1 MTTKVDLYNGAY
13 GNYEAEIYRQIR
25 IETYGEDLG
34 QTSWVTT
41 EESNQIPEIL
51 NLTPDSSVFEL
62 GCGSGRY
69 ALQLAQKAGCRV
81 LGVDINESGVR
92 TACRLA
98 EAAQL
103 SSQCRFEQCD
113 ASKPLPYAEGAFD
126 AAFSNDVLCH
136 ITNREHIL
144 GELFRV
150 LRPGGRFV
158 FSDALVING
167 VISNAEIAIR
177 SSIGNYVFVPT
188 GINEKLIKQAG
199 FRPLHADD
207 TTKNASM
214 VAKRWYEA
222 RESRREALIGSE
234 GEANFDGLQKFLQC
248 VHTLTS
254 ERRLLRMLYT
264 AQKPQ

>member
-1 MTTKVDLYNGAY
+1 MANTVDLYNGAY
-13 GNYEAEIYRQIR
+13 GNYEAEIYRHIR

-41 EESNQIPEIL
+41 EESNRIPEIL

-69 ALQLAQKAGCRV
+69 ALQLAKKCRCRV

-103 SSQCRFEQCD
+103 SSACRFEQCD
-113 ASKPLPYAEGAFD
+113 ASKPLPFADGDFD

-136 ITNREHIL
+136 IPNREHIL

-158 FSDALVING
+158 SSDALVING
-167 VISNAEIAIR
+167 VISNAELAIR
-177 SSIGNYVFVPT
+177 SSIGNYLFVPT
-188 GINEKLIKQAG
+188 GLNERLIEQSG
-199 FRPLHADD
+199 FRLLRADD
-207 TTKNASM
+207 TTEGAATI
-214 VAKRWYEA
+214 AKRWHDA
-222 RESRREALIGSE
+222 RESRRGDLIAFE
-234 GEANFDGLQKFLQC
+234 GETNFDGLQHFLGC

-264 AQKPQ
+264 AQKPE

>member
-1 MTTKVDLYNGAY
+1 VADNVDLYDGAY

-25 IETYGEDLG
+25 VETYGEDLG

-51 NLTPDSSVFEL
+51 DLAPHSSVFEL

-69 ALQLAQKAGCRV
+69 ALQFAKRSGCRV

-98 EAAQL
+98 QAAQM
-103 SSQCRFEQCD
+103 SSVCRFEQCD
-113 ASKPLPYAEGAFD
+113 ASKRLPYADGHFD

-136 ITNREHIL
+136 IPSRVHIL

-150 LRPGGRFV
+150 LKPGGRLV

-167 VISNAEIAIR
+167 LISNAEIAAR
-177 SSIGNYVFVPT
+177 SSIGNYIFIPA
-188 GINEKLIKQAG
+188 GLNEQWIEEAG
-199 FRPLHADD
+199 FRLLQADD
-207 TTKNASM
+207 TTANASLI
-214 VAKRWYEA
+214 AKRWHDA
-222 RESRREALIGSE
+222 RESRREALISLE
-234 GEANFDGLQKFLQC
+234 GVTTFDGLQRFLQC

-254 ERRLLRMLYT
+254 ERRLLRTLYA
-264 AQKPQ
+264 AQKRH

>member
-1 MTTKVDLYNGAY
+1 MANKVDLYNGAY

-25 IETYGEDLG
+25 IETYGDDFG

-41 EESNQIPEIL
+41 EESNQIPQL
-51 NLTPDSSVFEL
+51 LDLVPQSSVFEL

-69 ALQLAQKAGCRV
+69 ALQVARKCGCRV

-103 SSQCRFEQCD
+103 SSACRFEKCD
-113 ASKPLPYAEGAFD
+113 ASKPLPYADSDFD

-136 ITNREHIL
+136 IPNRDHIL
-144 GELFRV
+144 DELFRV
-150 LRPGGRFV
+150 LRPGGRFL

-167 VISNAEIAIR
+167 VISNREIAIR
-177 SSIGNYVFVPT
+177 SSIGNYIFVPA
-188 GINEKLIKQAG
+188 GLNERLIEHAG
-199 FRPLHADD
+199 FLLLRADD
-207 TTKNASM
+207 TTDSAATI
-214 VAKRWYEA
+214 AKRWHDA
-222 RESRREALIGSE
+222 RESRREALIAFE
-234 GEANFDGLQKFLQC
+234 GQTNFDGLQQFLGC

-264 AQKPQ
+264 AQKPE

>member
-1 MTTKVDLYNGAY
+1 MANKVDLYDGAY

-25 IETYGEDLG
+25 VETYGEDFG

-51 NLTPDSSVFEL
+51 DLTADSSAFEL

-69 ALQLAQKAGCRV
+69 ALQIAKKCSCRV
-81 LGVDINESGVR
+81 LGVDISESGVQ
-92 TACRLA
+92 TARRLA

-113 ASKPLPYAEGAFD
+113 ASKPLPYADGAFD

-136 ITNREHIL
+136 IPSRVQIL

-150 LRPGGRFV
+150 LRPGGRLL

-167 VISNAEIAIR
+167 VISNREIAIR
-177 SSIGNYVFVPT
+177 SSIGNYVFIP
-188 GINEKLIKQAG
+188 GGLNERLIEQAG
-199 FRPLHADD
+199 FRLLCADD
-207 TTKNASM
+207 TTANASTI
-214 VAKRWYEA
+214 AKRWHDA
-222 RESRREALIGSE
+222 RESRREALIAFE
-234 GEANFDGLQKFLQC
+234 TEANFDGLQQFLGC
-248 VHTLTS
+248 VHTLTA
-254 ERRLLRMLYT
+254 ERRLLRMRYS
-264 AQKPQ
+264 AHKAA

>member
-1 MTTKVDLYNGAY
+1 MATKVDLYNGAY

-41 EESNQIPEIL
+41 EESNQIPQIL
-51 NLTPDSSVFEL
+51 SLAQHASVFEL

-69 ALQLAQKAGCRV
+69 ALQVAEKCGCRV
-81 LGVDINESGVR
+81 LGADINESGVR
-92 TACRLA
+92 TARRLA

-103 SSQCRFEQCD
+103 SSKCRFEQCD
-113 ASKPLPYAEGAFD
+113 ASKPLRYGSGNFD

-136 ITNREHIL
+136 IPSREHIL

-150 LRPGGRFV
+150 LRPGGRFS

-167 VISNAEIAIR
+167 VISNREIATR
-177 SSIGNYVFVPT
+177 TSIGNYVLVPT
-188 GINEKLIKQAG
+188 GLNEKLIEQAG
-199 FRPLHADD
+199 FRLLRADD
-207 TTKNASM
+207 TTKSAAII
-214 VAKRWYEA
+214 AKRWLDA
-222 RESRREALIGSE
+222 RESRRQALIGFE
-234 GEANFDGLQKFLQC
+234 GEANFQGLQQFLGC

-264 AQKPQ
+264 AQKPE

>member
-1 MTTKVDLYNGAY
+1 MATKVDLYNGAY
-13 GNYEAEIYRQIR
+13 GNYEAEAYRQIR
-25 IETYGEDLG
+25 IETYGEDFG

-41 EESNQIPEIL
+41 EESNQIPEII
-51 NLTPDSSVFEL
+51 NLSSDSSVFEL

-69 ALQLAQKAGCRV
+69 ALHLAKKYGCQV
-81 LGVDINESGVR
+81 LGVDINESGVSN
-92 TACRLA
+92 ACRLA

-103 SSQCRFEQCD
+103 SSTCRFEKCD
-113 ASKPLPYAEGAFD
+113 AFKPLPYADSTFH

-136 ITNREHIL
+136 IPNRAHIL
-144 GELFRV
+144 AELFRA

-188 GINEKLIKQAG
+188 GLNEKLIEQAG
-199 FRPLHADD
+199 FRLLRTDD
-207 TTKNASM
+207 TTARASTI
-214 VAKRWYEA
+214 AKRWHDA
-222 RESRREALIGSE
+222 RESRRETLIGFE
-234 GEANFDGLQKFLQC
+234 GKENFDGLQQFLGC

-264 AQKPQ
+264 AQKLA

>member
-1 MTTKVDLYNGAY
+1 VANKVDLYDGAY

-51 NLTPDSSVFEL
+51 DLAPHSSVFEL

-69 ALQLAQKAGCRV
+69 ALQLAKKCGCRI
-81 LGVDINESGVR
+81 LGVDINESGIG

-98 EAAQL
+98 EAAQM
-103 SSQCRFEQCD
+103 SSECHFEQCD
-113 ASKPLPYAEGAFD
+113 ASKRLPYADGHFD

-136 ITNREHIL
+136 IPNRVDIL

-150 LRPGGRFV
+150 LKPGGRLV
-158 FSDALVING
+158 FSDALVINDL
-167 VISNAEIAIR
+167 ISNAEIAIR
-177 SSIGNYVFVPT
+177 SSIGNYIFSPT
-188 GINEKLIKQAG
+188 MLNEQLIEQAG
-199 FRPLHADD
+199 FRLLRADD
-207 TTKNASM
+207 TTAGASM
-214 VAKRWYEA
+214 IAKRWHDA
-222 RESRREALIGSE
+222 RESRREALIAFE
-234 GEANFDGLQKFLQC
+234 GATTFDGLQQFLQC

-254 ERRLLRMLYT
+254 ERRLLRILYA
-264 AQKPQ
+264 AQKPK

>member
-1 MTTKVDLYNGAY
+1 MADKVDLYDGAY
-13 GNYEAEIYRQIR
+13 GNYEAELYRQIR

-41 EESNQIPEIL
+41 EESNQIPQIL
-51 NLTPDSSVFEL
+51 DLAPHSFVFEL

-69 ALQLAQKAGCRV
+69 ALQFAKRSGCRI

-98 EAAQL
+98 EAAQM
-103 SSQCRFEQCD
+103 SPECRFEQCD
-113 ASKPLPYAEGAFD
+113 ASKRLPYTDGHFD

-136 ITNREHIL
+136 IPSRAHIL

-150 LRPGGRFV
+150 LRPGRRLV

-177 SSIGNYVFVPT
+177 SSIGNYVFSPT
-188 GINEKLIKQAG
+188 GLNEQFIEEAG
-199 FRPLHADD
+199 FRLSQADRHNRQRID
-207 TTKNASM
+207 D
-214 VAKRWYEA
+214 
-222 RESRREALIGSE
+222 REAL
-234 GEANFDGLQKFLQC
+234 A
-248 VHTLTS
+248 
-254 ERRLLRMLYT
+254 
-264 AQKPQ
+264 

>member
-1 MTTKVDLYNGAY
+1 VDLYDGAY

-25 IETYGEDLG
+25 VETYGEDLG

-41 EESNQIPEIL
+41 EESTQIPEIL
-51 NLTPDSSVFEL
+51 DLAPHSSVFEL

-69 ALQLAQKAGCRV
+69 ALQLAKKHGCPI

-92 TACRLA
+92 TASRLA
-98 EAAQL
+98 QAAQM
-103 SSQCRFEQCD
+103 SSLCRFEQCD
-113 ASKPLPYAEGAFD
+113 ASKRLPCTDGDFY

-136 ITNREHIL
+136 IPSRAHIL

-167 VISNAEIAIR
+167 PISNAEIAIR
-177 SSIGNYVFVPT
+177 SSIGNYVFLPT
-188 GINEKLIKQAG
+188 GLNEQLIEQAG
-199 FRPLHADD
+199 FRLMQADD
-207 TTKNASM
+207 TTASASTI
-214 VAKRWYEA
+214 AKRWHDA
-222 RESRREALIGSE
+222 RESRREALIAFESE
-234 GEANFDGLQKFLQC
+234 TTFGGLQQFLRC

-254 ERRLLRMLYT
+254 ERRLLRVLYA
-264 AQKPQ
+264 AQKPE